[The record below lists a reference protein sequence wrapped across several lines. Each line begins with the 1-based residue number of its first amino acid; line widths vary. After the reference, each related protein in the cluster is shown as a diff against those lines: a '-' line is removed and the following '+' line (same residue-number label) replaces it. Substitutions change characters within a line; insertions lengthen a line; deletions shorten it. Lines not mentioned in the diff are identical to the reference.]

1 MKRYILPSL
10 GEIRV
15 VALARDDVAAL
26 HHGMREKPYQ
36 ANRTLGVV
44 SKMMNLAEAW
54 GLRPDRSNPCY
65 HIRKYKER
73 KRERFLTVEEL
84 ARLGGAL
91 DEEDSFAPSAVTA
104 FRLLLYTGARLME
117 IQTLKWEHIRGD
129 RIHLPDSKTGAKT
142 IPLNRPALEVLAA
155 TKRVEGNPYVITG
168 TAEGAHLTDLQ
179 KPWRRVRKAAGLG
192 DVRIHDLRHTFA
204 SEAVMGGES
213 LPMVGRILGHTQTP
227 DHRALCPSRRRSPA
241 ESVGAHRIVSQAGHG
256 RIGRGALQ
264 FPKSL
269 KVAGRRIRTSQARE
283 SSLLFGRQ
291 VRRRSAC

>member
-1 MKRYILPSL
+1 MEYVHAVKRYILPTL

-26 HHGMREKPYQ
+26 HHGMRDKPYQ

-91 DEEDSFAPSAVTA
+91 DEEESFAPSAVTA

-117 IQTLKWEHIRGD
+117 IQILKWEHIRGD
-129 RIHLPDSKTGAKT
+129 QIHLP
-142 IPLNRPALEVLAA
+142 IPRPAPRQSPSTGPRLRCWMPSSGS
-155 TKRVEGNPYVITG
+155 RVT
-168 TAEGAHLTDLQ
+168 
-179 KPWRRVRKAAGLG
+179 
-192 DVRIHDLRHTFA
+192 
-204 SEAVMGGES
+204 
-213 LPMVGRILGHTQTP
+213 PM
-227 DHRALCPSRRRSPA
+227 SSPA
-241 ESVGAHRIVSQAGHG
+241 P
-256 RIGRGALQ
+256 
-264 FPKSL
+264 PK
-269 KVAGRRIRTSQARE
+269 VHI
-283 SSLLFGRQ
+283 
-291 VRRRSAC
+291 